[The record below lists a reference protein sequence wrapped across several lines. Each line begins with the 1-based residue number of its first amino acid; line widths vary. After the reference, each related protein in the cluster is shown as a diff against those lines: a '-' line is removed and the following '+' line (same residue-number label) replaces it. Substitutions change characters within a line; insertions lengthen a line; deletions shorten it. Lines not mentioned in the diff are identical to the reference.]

1 MPSLQK
7 STKMRLYDIFG
18 GIKSHIKICIRRKNP
33 TKIQEFEF
41 LTEKN
46 PHKSTSFCFYKHI
59 SRFLQQFFP
68 TKKWYFDFL
77 TEYFSF
83 SQKFYMILFRQ
94 KFSFSCFCRKV
105 SELMTLNVRWTFLNR
120 NFKEPTYEIKKVSIL
135 YV

>member
-7 STKMRLYDIFG
+7 STKMRLYDIFD
-18 GIKSHIKICIRRKNP
+18 GIESHIKICIRRKNP
-33 TKIQEFEF
+33 TKIQTFWF
-41 LTEKN
+41 LTGKILEKT
-46 PHKSTSFCFYKHI
+46 TSFCFYKQI

-94 KFSFSCFCRKV
+94 KFSFSCFCRKF
-105 SELMTLNVRWTFLNR
+105 SELMTLYVRWTFLNR